1 MLNISFEG
9 KDLYEYE
16 AIAVLINDQL
26 KIDNETMTIDQKY
39 HSIISKTI
47 VDKNRFEGKFGQTV
61 ALTVVD
67 KDSKIKHLI
76 ILGIGNESSVSE

>member
-26 KIDNETMTIDQKY
+26 KIDNETGR
-39 HSIISKTI
+39 
-47 VDKNRFEGKFGQTV
+47 VNF
-61 ALTVVD
+61 
-67 KDSKIKHLI
+67 KIMYI
-76 ILGIGNESSVSE
+76 